1 MILKP
6 ALSSLTLLTFQPQ
19 LNLKLLA
26 SLAFTCVLACV
37 TASAGDCENRPD
49 AKTKTAE
56 PFKFAIVIHGGA
68 GSSPEQFS
76 AEKNAARRESLK
88 AALTKGVEVLK
99 KGGSSLDAVEAV
111 IRTMENDPIFN
122 AGKGAVFNAQGEFE
136 LDASIMNGLD
146 RSCGAVAG
154 VTTVKN
160 PISLARMVMTNT
172 KHVMLSA
179 KGADQFA
186 IEMNVER
193 VDNSYFQTEAS
204 KARWERQQKRK
215 GAKISWPNAK
225 PISGDKLLQA
235 KVLKANSQPSYLG
248 TVGCVA
254 LDSKG
259 NIAAGTS
266 TGGLSNK
273 KFGRVGDSPV
283 IGAGTYADNQ
293 SCGVSCTGIG
303 EEFIRNAVAYD
314 VSARMRY
321 KKIGIQQAT
330 KEVVHQVLKKD
341 QGGLIALDR
350 NGKISIEYNTKGM
363 SSAAADSS
371 GKFEMNWG
379 DEK

>member
-1 MILKP
+1 MISKLVSFRVVRP
-6 ALSSLTLLTFQPQ
+6 TFYHQIQIAFLANVILGTLLC
-19 LNLKLLA
+19 
-26 SLAFTCVLACV
+26 FTV
-37 TASAGDCENRPD
+37 TANEPETNQ
-49 AKTKTAE
+49 KTNVATTD
-56 PFKFAIVIHGGA
+56 PLNFAIVIHGGA
-68 GSSPEQFS
+68 GSSPGQFS

-88 AALTKGVEVLK
+88 AALAKGVEVLK
-99 KGGSSLDAVEAV
+99 KGGSSLDAVESV

-122 AGKGAVFNAQGEFE
+122 AGKGAVFNAQGKFE
-136 LDASIMNGLD
+136 LDASIMNGFD

-179 KGADQFA
+179 KGADKFA

-215 GAKISWPNAK
+215 GSKISLPNAK
-225 PISGDKLLQA
+225 LISSDNPVQA
-235 KVLKANSQPSYLG
+235 KALKANSQPSYLG

-321 KKIGIQQAT
+321 KKIGVQQAT
-330 KEVVHQVLKKD
+330 KEVIHQVLKKD

-371 GKFEMNWG
+371 GKFEINWG

>member
-1 MILKP
+1 MPIKSK
-6 ALSSLTLLTFQPQ
+6 LSGPISPIFSCFVLISIFINTGFATNPKTERGDHADSKTQP
-19 LNLKLLA
+19 L
-26 SLAFTCVLACV
+26 
-37 TASAGDCENRPD
+37 
-49 AKTKTAE
+49 
-56 PFKFAIVIHGGA
+56 KFAIVIHGGA
-68 GSSPEQFS
+68 GSSPDQFS
-76 AEKNAARRESLK
+76 DAKNQTRRDSLK
-88 AALTKGVEVLK
+88 AALNKGVDVLK
-99 KGGSSLDAVEAV
+99 NGGTSLDAVEAV

-122 AGKGAVFNAQGEFE
+122 AGKGAVFNAQGKFE
-136 LDASIMNGLD
+136 LDASIMDGRD

-160 PISLARMVMTNT
+160 PISLARLVMTDT
-172 KHVMLSA
+172 KHVLLSS

-193 VDNSYFQTEAS
+193 VDNSYFQTEVS

-215 GAKISWPNAK
+215 KSKVN
-225 PISGDKLLQA
+225 LLNTS
-235 KVLKANSQPSYLG
+235 KHPSYLG

-254 LDSKG
+254 LDAKG

-283 IGAGTYADNQ
+283 IGAGTYADNG

-303 EEFIRNAVAYD
+303 EQFIRNAVAYD

-321 KKIGIQQAT
+321 KKIGIEQAT
-330 KEVVHQVLKKD
+330 KEVIHEVLKKD

-363 SSAAADSS
+363 SSAAADSN
-371 GKFEMNWG
+371 GKFEINWG
-379 DEK
+379 SEK